1 MSVFTQK
8 IMSLNIATL
17 FRYIECISI
26 VNTNNNL
33 LYREV
38 VVKNIDLLI
47 SSNKSHFYISL
58 TNPEML
64 DLIKYRK

>member
-1 MSVFTQK
+1 
-8 IMSLNIATL
+8 MSLNIATL

-26 VNTNNNL
+26 VNTNNHL